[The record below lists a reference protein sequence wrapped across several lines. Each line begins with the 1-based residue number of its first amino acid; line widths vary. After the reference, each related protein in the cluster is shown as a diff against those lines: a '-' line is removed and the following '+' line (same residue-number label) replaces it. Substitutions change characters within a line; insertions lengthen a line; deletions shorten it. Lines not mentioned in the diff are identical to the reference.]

1 MERSAKLQKGS
12 TGYGLTL
19 IKPEGGKG
27 AIVAGTLV
35 ASPAAA
41 SGALFGGDKLV
52 SVDGRSANE
61 MEYEEVTTGLLASAC
76 SLLIGCSWCRFL
88 IICKRTPA

>member
-1 MERSAKLQKGS
+1 MERVAKLQRGS
-12 TGYGLTL
+12 SGYGLTL

-35 ASPAAA
+35 SSPAAA

-52 SVDGRSANE
+52 SLDGRDANE
-61 MEYEEVTTGLLASAC
+61 MEYEQVSFALRFCLACVAHVV
-76 SLLIGCSWCRFL
+76 
-88 IICKRTPA
+88 